1 MSFYTNYIKYNKNY
15 WQRKLIDNPKNFSI
29 NLIKNSNL
37 TREESKSLFKKN
49 VEIIN
54 LETSAYC
61 NRVCPYCP
69 VSIYDRKDKTIK
81 ISESILSSV
90 ITALKEVDYA
100 KRISLNLYNEPLY
113 NSFIFEVLSKL
124 NRELPNSL
132 LHLNSNG
139 DYVKSEETLLK
150 LEQSGLKELL
160 ITLHTPP

>member
-1 MSFYTNYIKYNKNY
+1 MIIALALVFNVNANAKPYF
-15 WQRKLIDNPKNFSI
+15 P
-29 NLIKNSNL
+29 NSDL
-37 TREESKSLFKKN
+37 
-49 VEIIN
+49 
-54 LETSAYC
+54 AC
-61 NRVCPYCP
+61 W
-69 VSIYDRKDKTIK
+69 KDKTIK

-90 ITALKEVDYA
+90 ITALKEIDFA

-139 DYVKSEETLLK
+139 DYVKSEDSLLK

-160 ITLHTPP
+160 ITLHTPPKSKWNKNSRQKALKRFAKKIKFSPVPNPKSKVLPIFR